1 MTDPI
6 EAAKLAILA
15 WMESDEAMALVHLSN
30 DSEFDD
36 AISAGQARAAIAELR
51 ERHEAFVRAAKD
63 DAIAAEGYLSLD
75 GRMRNWAAFM
85 AAQRIIAL
93 CDAELGKEWK

>member
-1 MTDPI
+1 MATDKESLTARFRAMKFNDNKHLGLGDVRLTLWEQEQI
-6 EAAKLAILA
+6 EK
-15 WMESDEAMALVHLSN
+15 
-30 DSEFDD
+30 EFAD
-36 AISAGQARAAIAELR
+36 LR
-51 ERHEAFVRAAKD
+51 ERHGAFVRAAKD

-93 CDAELGKEWK
+93 CDAELAKEMSNG

>member
-1 MTDPI
+1 MGIVPSWQDVADRWMKACI
-6 EAAKLAILA
+6 EH
-15 WMESDEAMALVHLSN
+15 EST
-30 DSEFDD
+30 
-36 AISAGQARAAIAELR
+36 IADLR
-51 ERHEAFVRAAKD
+51 ERHGAFVRAAKD

-93 CDAELGKEWK
+93 CDAELAKEK

>member
-1 MTDPI
+1 MS
-6 EAAKLAILA
+6 KLPYPLDKGGTHWEGCHRTTHHHNCAVLRCDNH
-15 WMESDEAMALVHLSN
+15 EST
-30 DSEFDD
+30 
-36 AISAGQARAAIAELR
+36 IADLR
-51 ERHEAFVRAAKD
+51 EQHEAFVRAAKD

-93 CDAELGKEWK
+93 CDAELGKEGK